1 MLITLLVVDD
11 YGVVM
16 HCQLWWKISQAELAS
31 SNTLLR
37 LQIVG
42 CLTVAEISGNDRGM
56 AAMHPDS
63 VENSVRYSLEFHLHT
78 SAYRIMNKRDKKTKM
93 HRNTH
98 YQLKKV
104 FSVFFMLIQC
114 TVSRSM

>member
-1 MLITLLVVDD
+1 
-11 YGVVM
+11 
-16 HCQLWWKISQAELAS
+16 
-31 SNTLLR
+31 
-37 LQIVG
+37 
-42 CLTVAEISGNDRGM
+42 
-56 AAMHPDS
+56 MHPDS

-104 FSVFFMLIQC
+104 FSVFFHAYS
-114 TVSRSM
+114 VYRKPKYVN